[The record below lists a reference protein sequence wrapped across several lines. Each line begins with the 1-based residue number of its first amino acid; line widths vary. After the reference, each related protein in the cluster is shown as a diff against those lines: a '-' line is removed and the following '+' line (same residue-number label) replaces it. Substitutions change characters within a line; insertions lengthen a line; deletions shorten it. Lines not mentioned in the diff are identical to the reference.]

1 MAVFVWETGNYG
13 VSVLEGVGTISVS
26 LDNRTTDSQS
36 VRIIAW
42 NKGNFTQGG
51 QSPKTVFPGQD
62 KTVIVPANT
71 GTYIPVT
78 LPSST
83 IATISIEVRVPT
95 QHFSV
100 SIPLDYASITPSTLF
115 QPGDFFRD
123 SDPNTNP

>member
-13 VSVLEGVGTISVS
+13 VSVVEGGGTISIG
-26 LDNRTTDSQS
+26 LDNRTTDSQT
-36 VRIIAW
+36 VRVIAW
-42 NKGNFTQGG
+42 NKGDFSQGG
-51 QSPKTVFPGQD
+51 STPKTVFPGQD
-62 KTVIVPANT
+62 KTVTVPANT
-71 GTYIPVT
+71 GLYVPIT
-78 LPSST
+78 LSSTT

-100 SIPLDYASITPSTLF
+100 SIPLEYAGILPSTLF